1 MNVSATGYFHRDI
14 ENAHVIRHGMVERF
28 LPADD
33 PVLEDVLVWTVQ
45 RDAQDMARLLQ
56 WLPDARSVREQ
67 RVLLQ
72 KIRALGDELEQ
83 AMEKMAS
90 LQQS

>member
-1 MNVSATGYFHRDI
+1 
-14 ENAHVIRHGMVERF
+14 MVERF

-56 WLPDARSVREQ
+56 WLPEARSVREQ

>member
-1 MNVSATGYFHRDI
+1 
-14 ENAHVIRHGMVERF
+14 MVERF